1 MRSFVSQSSTSA
13 LDSFGD
19 SEDMVD
25 YFDCLDALE
34 IETERRIYEL
44 TVKSTFNA
52 DKFKTLAGKGLI
64 LKNIDLDKSIAFGIF
79 HRHDDEHLLIQ
90 TSRDITALCQDTDR
104 LSVLFFSDLS
114 LTSKTMYAF
123 YQPLNKSLLKTLDTT
138 SINVDLEDL
147 DSQWVT

>member
-1 MRSFVSQSSTSA
+1 MRSFIGQSSTSA

-25 YFDCLDALE
+25 YFDCLDAFE
-34 IETERRIYEL
+34 IETSSRIYEL

-64 LKNIDLDKSIAFGIF
+64 LKNIDLDKSISFGIF
-79 HRHDDEHLLIQ
+79 HREDDEHLLIQ
-90 TSRDITALCQDTDR
+90 TSRDITALCQDSDR

-114 LTSKTMYAF
+114 LTSKTMYA
-123 YQPLNKSLLKTLDTT
+123 YY
-138 SINVDLEDL
+138 
-147 DSQWVT
+147 